1 MDRQEIGRILR
12 DLNPHWEAQ
21 DLSMEPFLID
31 RDALTTLRERE
42 GVRAVVG
49 LRRTGKTT
57 LLKQFMAEVATDI
70 GFERTCYFS
79 FDLEGIDV
87 RDVVETFCEDI
98 RREPVNDLDR
108 AVHFFLDEVQN
119 RRNWSNQVK
128 HFVDNYE
135 NMAFTVTGSSAMNI
149 LKGGGESLAGRLT
162 PLRLYPFSFREY
174 LRYQDVEREP
184 VDLSDTVPGD
194 RESRI
199 RFEEYLEAGGMP
211 ELYHSRRPVE
221 RLEETTDLVFYRD
234 IIEMFD
240 AARSSVLQGM
250 FRYLATNSGQMVNF
264 NKIADSLDADFRTVK
279 KYLDYLEDSF
289 LISRSHP
296 YSGSE
301 IASMRKNPKVYVADH
316 AYNRL
321 HGTDVGLKAETVAY
335 NHLRRIEDPA
345 YLRDPET
352 DIVLPERG
360 ALFEVKYRDEITT
373 ADLTPLAENAA
384 DTGFTP
390 YLVSKDTHDTRT
402 VDGHEIE
409 VRPLHTLCLTV

>member
-1 MDRQEIGRILR
+1 MDRQEIRRILR
-12 DLNPHWEAQ
+12 DLNPQWQEHS
-21 DLSMEPFLID
+21 LSMEPFLID
-31 RDALTTLRERE
+31 RDALRTLGERS

-57 LLKQFMAEVATDI
+57 LLKQFMAAVANDI

-79 FDLEGIDV
+79 FDLEGVDV
-87 RDVVETFCEDI
+87 RDVVETFCEDVL
-98 RREPVNDLDR
+98 REPVNDIDHT
-108 AVHFFLDEVQN
+108 VHFFLDEVQN
-119 RRNWSNQVK
+119 RQHWSNQVK

-135 NMAFTVTGSSAMNI
+135 NLAFTVTGSSAVNI

-184 VDLSDTVPGD
+184 VELSTPATGD

-221 RLEETTDLVFYRD
+221 RLEETVDLVMYRD

-250 FRYLATNSGQMVNF
+250 FRYLAANSGQMVNF

-296 YSGSE
+296 YTGSE

-321 HGTDVGLKAETVAY
+321 YGTDVGLKAETVAY

-360 ALFEVKYRDEITT
+360 ALFEVKYREEITA
-373 ADLTPLAENAA
+373 ADLGPLAENAA
-384 DTGFTP
+384 ETGFTP
-390 YLVSKDTHDTRT
+390 YLVSKDTDDTRT
-402 VDGHEIE
+402 VDGQDIEI
-409 VRPLHTLCLTV
+409 RPLHTLCLTV